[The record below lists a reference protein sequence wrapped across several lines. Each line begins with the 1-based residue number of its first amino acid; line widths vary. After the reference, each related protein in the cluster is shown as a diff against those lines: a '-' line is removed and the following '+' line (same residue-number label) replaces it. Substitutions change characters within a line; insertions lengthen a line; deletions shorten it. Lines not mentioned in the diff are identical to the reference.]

1 MEKITGIIEGEKN
14 DYKIEYMKSL
24 AINIEKGKINILKIN
39 KNFRIGRIF
48 IKK

>member
-24 AINIEKGKINILKIN
+24 ALSIEKGKKYIYNY
-39 KNFRIGRIF
+39 
-48 IKK
+48 